1 MPGKNAVALLF
12 GTRLLSALGIAI
24 VLPVLPR
31 IAATFH
37 LSATQVGW
45 VLVSFTIAEALMT
58 PVAGVLS
65 DRFGRKIVLLP
76 SLLVFAAGGILCAFA
91 STLPEL
97 IACRVLQGLGAGPL
111 GVLYTILAADMYDD
125 EHLPRVMGLIT
136 ATGSIAT
143 VIFPIVG
150 GVLGEW
156 SWQWPFWTLALALPV
171 AALSLTVPLKP
182 GTPHMDWKAYAGET
196 RKIITNRRALGLF
209 TLFFLGYGIM
219 YGPMNAY
226 FPMMAELRFHASP
239 SRIGFVF
246 SLVAV
251 GSFIASDN
259 LARLHKGRGISFHKL
274 MLTGALCYLI
284 SMIWLLIRDAAPS
297 LWWCAPPLLIN
308 GVAQGLTIPII
319 NDTVATLAPSDDRA
333 AVLAVSETFV
343 RTSQSASP
351 PIFGLGW
358 SALGWAGP
366 YLMGIASSLLMGAIM
381 IKVAPTAPY
390 NVKDL
395 DTRSVLSRPP
405 QSGAPR

>member
-1 MPGKNAVALLF
+1 MPGKNAVILLF

-45 VLVSFTIAEALMT
+45 VLVSFTLAEAVMT
-58 PVAGVLS
+58 PLAGVLS
-65 DRFGRKIVLLP
+65 DRFGRRIVLLP
-76 SLLVFAAGGILCAFA
+76 ALLVFALGGILGAFA
-91 STLPEL
+91 RTLPEL

-143 VIFPIVG
+143 VIFPILG
-150 GVLGEW
+150 GILGEW
-156 SWQWPFWTLALALPV
+156 SWQWPFWTLVLALPL
-171 AALSLTVPLKP
+171 AALGLTVPLKQGLP
-182 GTPHMDWKAYAGET
+182 QMDWKVYAGET
-196 RKIITNRRALGLF
+196 RNIIANRRALGLF
-209 TLFFLGYGIM
+209 ILFFLGYGII

-226 FPMMAELRFHASP
+226 FPMMAELRYHASP
-239 SRIGFVF
+239 SRIGLVF
-246 SLVAV
+246 SLAAA
-251 GSFIASDN
+251 GSFIASDS
-259 LARLHKGRGISFHKL
+259 LARLHKKWGLSFHKL

-284 SMIWLLIRDAAPS
+284 SMIWLLVRGATPS
-297 LWWCAPPLLIN
+297 LWWCAPPLLLN

-343 RTSQSASP
+343 RSSQSVSP
-351 PIFGLGW
+351 PLFGLGW
-358 SALGWAGP
+358 NALGWTGP

-381 IKVAPTAPY
+381 IKVAPTVPY
-390 NVKDL
+390 NVKNL
-395 DTRSVLSRPP
+395 DSRSLLARPP
-405 QSGAPR
+405 RSGAPR

>member
-12 GTRLLSALGIAI
+12 GTRLLSALGIAV

-31 IAATFH
+31 IAHTFQ

-76 SLLVFAAGGILCAFA
+76 SLLVFAVGGVLCVFA
-91 STLPEL
+91 RTLPDL

-143 VIFPIVG
+143 VVFPIIG
-150 GVLGEW
+150 GILGEW

-171 AALSLTVPLKP
+171 AVLCLTVPLKP
-182 GTPHMDWKAYAGET
+182 GLPHMDWKAYAGET

-209 TLFFLGYGIM
+209 ALFFLGYGIM

-226 FPMMAELRFHASP
+226 FPMMAELRYHASS

-259 LARLHKGRGISFHKL
+259 LSRLHKDRGISFHKL
-274 MLTGALCYLI
+274 MLTGAVFYFV
-284 SMIWLLIRDAAPS
+284 SMILILPRELTPS
-297 LWWCAPPLLIN
+297 LWWCAIPLLIN
-308 GVAQGLTIPII
+308 GFAQGLTIPII

-351 PIFGLGW
+351 VLFGLAWTFGGW
-358 SALGWAGP
+358 PGP
-366 YLMGIASSLLMGAIM
+366 YVMGAATALLMAAIM

-390 NVKDL
+390 NVKNL
-395 DTRSVLSRPP
+395 DSRSVLSR
-405 QSGAPR
+405 APR